1 MGDALENPIR
11 PVGYVYEGAE
21 DEPPTHRWRTLVE
34 RYVHS
39 EVAFHFTLSKRPLGD
54 SGHVDG
60 GEYGV
65 LLYWPTLPILAMYG
79 GISRERWKIK
89 LIGVQQRARD
99 MESAVLI
106 DIREFFQMPQ
116 RTFAALPC
124 ATFGYW
130 KGLLRSNQRDGAAT
144 NAFEKLCSPA
154 SVKPGLGFEDGEL
167 VFTAPWGR
175 FTIAQDVKLP
185 DDMVQGRSKIVDD
198 LANTNAPYRI
208 GGSLNVNANGERLR
222 LSVEIDPW
230 NVRCWIGVEKSS
242 QIGLQSIDLIP
253 CL

>member
-1 MGDALENPIR
+1 
-11 PVGYVYEGAE
+11 
-21 DEPPTHRWRTLVE
+21 
-34 RYVHS
+34 
-39 EVAFHFTLSKRPLGD
+39 
-54 SGHVDG
+54 
-60 GEYGV
+60 
-65 LLYWPTLPILAMYG
+65 MYG
-79 GISRERWKIK
+79 GISRKRWKIK

-130 KGLLRSNQRDGAAT
+130 KGLLSSNQRDGVAT
-144 NAFEKLCSPA
+144 NAIEKLCSPA
-154 SVKPGLGFEDGEL
+154 SAKPGLGFEDGEL

-198 LANTNAPYRI
+198 LANTNAPDRI

-230 NVRCWIGVEKSS
+230 NVRCWIGIEKSS

-253 CL
+253 CSPSLQSDAGELIVASLHTPNRVTTMKKLTARHTVGGVAQPVVGRQSARDKHILARTPGDRRHSAEAA